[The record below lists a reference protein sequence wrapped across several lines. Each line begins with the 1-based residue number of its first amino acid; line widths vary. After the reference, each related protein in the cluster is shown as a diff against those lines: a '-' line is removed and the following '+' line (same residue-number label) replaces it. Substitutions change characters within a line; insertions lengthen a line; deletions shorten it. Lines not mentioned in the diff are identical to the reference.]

1 MIDMDRGQTELD
13 IWSRF
18 TAGSSDAFSEIYQM
32 YVHKLFLYGL
42 SISPDREIVKD
53 AIHDVFVKLYNK
65 RKEVAEVK
73 DIQSYLFT
81 LLRNKLIDEYRK
93 NMRVY
98 RMEDWSGVNVPDGD
112 AFSLHEQEE
121 ERRMAAIRF
130 QGNFKKLSEKQQQV
144 LVYRFM
150 KGMAVRDIAEKMGIN
165 AQSIS
170 NLIQRALAKLRNL
183 YGLWAVAVMSLWTK
197 LL

>member
-1 MIDMDRGQTELD
+1 M
-13 IWSRF
+13 
-18 TAGSSDAFSEIYQM
+18 SST
-32 YVHKLFLYGL
+32 K
-42 SISPDREIVKD
+42 
-53 AIHDVFVKLYNK
+53 NK

-150 KGMAVRDIAEKMGIN
+150 KGMAVRDIADKMGIN

-183 YGLWAVAVMSLWTK
+183 YGLWAIAVMSLWTK

>member
-1 MIDMDRGQTELD
+1 
-13 IWSRF
+13 
-18 TAGSSDAFSEIYQM
+18 
-32 YVHKLFLYGL
+32 
-42 SISPDREIVKD
+42 
-53 AIHDVFVKLYNK
+53 
-65 RKEVAEVK
+65 
-73 DIQSYLFT
+73 
-81 LLRNKLIDEYRK
+81 
-93 NMRVY
+93 MRVY

-150 KGMAVRDIAEKMGIN
+150 KGMAVRDIADKMGIN